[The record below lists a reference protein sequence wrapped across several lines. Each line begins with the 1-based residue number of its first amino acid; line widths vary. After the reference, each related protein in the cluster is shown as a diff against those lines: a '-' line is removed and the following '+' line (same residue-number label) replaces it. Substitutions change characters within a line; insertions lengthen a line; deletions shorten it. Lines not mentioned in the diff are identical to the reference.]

1 MINKLENVFLV
12 LTFIG
17 FVISILFVNYIHYLY
32 VTGVIVM
39 SLSAAIVYILE
50 NVRKDV
56 KWLSKDERKIG
67 KQPRRLTLCQK
78 KMISAQGYDYR
89 DYMFHV
95 ETKDKYIFK
104 HKENGMFLDIDK

>member
-1 MINKLENVFLV
+1 MINRLENVFLV

-56 KWLSKDERKIG
+56 K
-67 KQPRRLTLCQK
+67 
-78 KMISAQGYDYR
+78 
-89 DYMFHV
+89 
-95 ETKDKYIFK
+95 
-104 HKENGMFLDIDK
+104 